1 MSSDKSRKKKLN
13 KETEEDLI
21 TEVQRLRMENEY
33 LKK

>member
-1 MSSDKSRKKKLN
+1 MGRKRPRKAKVN
-13 KETEEDLI
+13 IESIEDLL